1 MKKAAWIVVVALVLV
16 AGLAYA
22 KWIGRYYCS
31 YCDFDDPYATG
42 ETLAFIEGP
51 VNQTNK
57 DGWVDKNQNPNTV
70 TICNGTKCATFIY
83 VKGSVLWQFVGYF
96 YSTWKPP
103 AGAPGVPVG
112 GGPLPPP
119 RQMAAQQYLAVTS
132 VASTSVLKWTVAGI
146 DASGSDSWIADRET
160 PALGC

>member
-119 RQMAAQQYLAVTS
+119 PPDGGTTIPSCHIRS
-132 VASTSVLKWTVAGI
+132 VYVCVEVDG
-146 DASGSDSWIADRET
+146 GGDRCEWQRFVD
-160 PALGC
+160 C